1 MISTRLKKG
10 HMNRLISIG
19 MLIVLFPT
27 VALSLKASPIKQP
40 LPMKATVDK
49 VLIEKNKRRLTL
61 LNNNTPIKSYEI
73 SLGMRPTGKK
83 TEEGDDRTPEGV
95 YTIDR
100 KNLKSSYHRALH
112 ISYPNTEDKAQSKA
126 RGVSPGG
133 DIMIHGLPNGE
144 ESYEFYQTKRD
155 WTAGCIAVN
164 NAEIEEIFRVV
175 PNGTIVEILP

>member
-1 MISTRLKKG
+1 MIPTRLKKR
-10 HMNRLISIG
+10 HMNRLMSIG
-19 MLIVLFPT
+19 MLIVLVPA
-27 VALSLKASPIKQP
+27 VALSSKARPIKQP

-49 VLIEKNKRRLTL
+49 ILIEKSKRRLTL

-73 SLGMRPTGKK
+73 SLGVKPTGKK
-83 TEEGDDRTPEGV
+83 TEKGDDRTPEGV

-100 KNLKSSYHRALH
+100 KNLKSKYHRALH
-112 ISYPNTEDKAQSKA
+112 ISYPNSEDKAQSIA

-144 ESYEFYQTKRD
+144 ESYEFYQIKRD

-164 NAEIEEIFRVV
+164 NAEIEEIFRLV
-175 PNGTIVEILP
+175 PNGTTIEILP

>member
-1 MISTRLKKG
+1 MIPAWSKEG
-10 HMNRLISIG
+10 YMNRLIIIS
-19 MLIVLFPT
+19 MLIVLFPA
-27 VALSLKASPIKQP
+27 VALSSKASPIKKP

-61 LNNNTPIKSYEI
+61 LNSNTPIKSYEI
-73 SLGMRPTGKK
+73 SLGTKPTGKK
-83 TEEGDDRTPEGV
+83 TERDDNRTPEGV

-164 NAEIEEIFRVV
+164 NAEIEEIFRLV
-175 PNGTIVEILP
+175 PKGTTVEILP